1 MKKHYLLTLFFL
13 LVICIRSFA
22 QEALSPITKTIAI
35 KDVHIVQK
43 PGQIIELG
51 TLIIKNGLIQ
61 AVGKGTPIPA
71 NAKILEADSMYVYAG
86 FIDGISHTGIS
97 KPEVKKEGNNSR
109 GRREKDA
116 ANPSY
121 KKAGIQPHLQ
131 VRDLLNPKDKSI
143 TDMRKLGYTAAHVV
157 PRGKM
162 LPGGGSLLLLNGTTP
177 DDFIYS
183 DNTALYAQL
192 EGAGNVYPATLIAVM
207 SKFRELYTQAN
218 QAKANEKSYQLN
230 PIGRNR
236 PSKDRILQAFYPV
249 IDKSQSVF
257 FKAPAVKDI
266 HRVFTLQKE
275 LNFPLVLVGVKQGW
289 HLADKIKKTGTP
301 VLLSL
306 DLPKDP
312 AKKAKAK
319 KGKDKDED
327 KIEEKKEASTKKE
340 KVAANKKEK
349 ALTPFQVKQQAAL
362 KQYNA
367 QAAFF
372 QDKNIPF
379 GFTSIDTK
387 VASIRPNLRKMI
399 ANGLTEETAL
409 AALTTIP
416 AKQLGVS
423 KTMGTLEKG
432 KLANL
437 VISDKP
443 YFEEKSNV
451 RFVIIEG
458 KVFEYEVKKKKKSSS
473 SETANVVGTWNYEIS
488 IPGNSASGVLVLK
501 NNDGNITGT
510 ITNEMA
516 DGVEDIQEAT
526 LDGNELTFFVPVD
539 DTGSTKA
546 SLTLTIE
553 EDSIEG
559 SITIPEMGSF
569 DVEGE
574 RVPE

>member
-13 LVICIRSFA
+13 LVISIRPFA
-22 QEALSPITKTIAI
+22 QEALSPVTKTIAI

-43 PGQIIELG
+43 PGQTIELG
-51 TLIIKNGLIQ
+51 TLIIKDGLIQ

-86 FIDGISHTGIS
+86 FIDGVSHIGIT
-97 KPEVKKEGNNSR
+97 KPEVKKEQNTR

-121 KKAGIQPHLQ
+121 EKAGIQPHLQ

-162 LPGGGSLLLLNGTTP
+162 LPGGGSLLLLNGTVS
-177 DDFIYS
+177 DDFIFS
-183 DNTALYAQL
+183 DNTSLYAQL

-207 SKFRELYTQAN
+207 SKFRELYAQAD

-230 PIGRNR
+230 PTGKKR
-236 PSKDRILQAFYPV
+236 PSKDRVLQAFYPV

-275 LNFPLVLVGVKQGW
+275 LNFPLVLVDVKQGW
-289 HLADKIKKTGTP
+289 HLADKIKSTRTP

-312 AKKAKAK
+312 AKKGANKKAKGSKEDKSETIVSTEKAK
-319 KGKDKDED
+319 KAAK
-327 KIEEKKEASTKKE
+327 KKE
-340 KVAANKKEK
+340 KT
-349 ALTPFQVKQQAAL
+349 LTPFQIKQQAAL
-362 KQYNA
+362 QQYNE

-379 GFTSIDTK
+379 GFTSINTK
-387 VASIRPNLRKMI
+387 VASIRPNLRKMVK
-399 ANGLTEETAL
+399 NGLSQETAL

-416 AKQLGVS
+416 AQQLGVS
-423 KTMGTLEKG
+423 KVMGTLERG

-458 KVFEYEVKKKKKSSS
+458 KVFEYEVKKKKKSNS
-473 SETANVVGTWNYEIS
+473 SETADVVGTWNYDIS
-488 IPGNSASGVLVLK
+488 IPGMPASGTLVLK
-501 NNDGNITGT
+501 NDDGNITGT

-516 DGVEDIQEAT
+516 DGAEDIQAAT
-526 LDGNELTFFVPVD
+526 LDGNELTFNVPID
-539 DTGSTKA
+539 DTNSA
-546 SLTLTIE
+546 SLTLTIDK
-553 EDSIEG
+553 DSMEG
-559 SITIPEMGSF
+559 SISIPEMGSF

-574 RVPE
+574 RVPK

>member
-13 LVICIRSFA
+13 LVMCIRPFA

-43 PGQIIELG
+43 PGQTIELG
-51 TLIIKNGLIQ
+51 TLIIKDGLIQ
-61 AVGKGTPIPA
+61 AVGKGTRIPA
-71 NAKILEADSMYVYAG
+71 NAKVLEADSMYVYAG
-86 FIDGISHTGIS
+86 FIDGISHAGIS
-97 KPEVKKEGNNSR
+97 KPEVKTAPNTR

-143 TDMRKLGYTAAHVV
+143 VDMRKLGYTAAHVV

-162 LPGGGSLLLLNGTTP
+162 LPGGGSLLLLNGTVP

-183 DNTALYAQL
+183 DNTSLYAQL
-192 EGAGNVYPATLIAVM
+192 QGAGNVYPATLIAVM
-207 SKFRELYTQAN
+207 SKFRELYTQAD
-218 QAKANEKSYQLN
+218 QAKSNEKSYQLN
-230 PIGRNR
+230 PVGKNR
-236 PSKDRILQAFYPV
+236 PSKDRVLQAFYPV

-257 FKAPAVKDI
+257 FTAPTVKDI

-275 LNFPLVLVGVKQGW
+275 LNFPLVLVDVKQGW
-289 HLADKIKKTGTP
+289 HLADKIKSTRTP

-306 DLPKDP
+306 NLPKDP
-312 AKKAKAK
+312 SK
-319 KGKDKDED
+319 KGKDKKDKEGKDE
-327 KIEEKKEASTKKE
+327 KMKATAAAKKAETTAK
-340 KVAANKKEK
+340 KKEK
-349 ALTPFQVKQQAAL
+349 ALTPFQKKQQAAL

-379 GFTSIDTK
+379 GFTAINTK

-399 ANGLTEETAL
+399 KNGLTPETAL

-423 KTMGTLEKG
+423 KVMGTLEKG

-458 KVFEYEVKKKKKSSS
+458 KVFEYEVKKKKKSDS
-473 SETANVVGTWNYEIS
+473 SEAANVVGTWNYEIS
-488 IPGNSASGVLVLK
+488 IPGSSASGVLVLK
-501 NNDGNITGT
+501 NDGGTITGT

-516 DGVEDIQEAT
+516 DGAEDIQDAT
-526 LDGNELTFFVPVD
+526 LDGNELSFEVPID
-539 DTGSTKA
+539 DSSSATA
-546 SLTLTIE
+546 SLTLTIDK
-553 EDSIEG
+553 DSLEG
-559 SITIPEMGSF
+559 SISIPEMGSF

-574 RVPE
+574 RVPK

>member
-13 LVICIRSFA
+13 LVICIKPFA

-43 PGQIIELG
+43 PGQTIELG
-51 TLIIKNGLIQ
+51 TLIINNGLIQ

-71 NAKILEADSMYVYAG
+71 NAKVLEADSMYVYAG

-97 KPEVKKEGNNSR
+97 APEKKEGSSR

-121 KKAGIQPHLQ
+121 EKAGIQPHLQ

-192 EGAGNVYPATLIAVM
+192 QGAGNVYPATLIAVM
-207 SKFRELYTQAN
+207 SKFRELYAQAD
-218 QAKANEKSYQLN
+218 QAKTNEKNYRLN
-230 PIGRNR
+230 PVGKNR
-236 PSKDRILQAFYPV
+236 PSKDRVLQAFYPV
-249 IDKSQSVF
+249 LDKSQSVF
-257 FKAPAVKDI
+257 FNAPAVKDI

-275 LNFPLVLVGVKQGW
+275 LKFPLVLVDVKQGW
-289 HLADKIKKTGTP
+289 HLADKIKSTRTP

-312 AKKAKAK
+312 AKKSKAK
-319 KGKDKDED
+319 KGK
-327 KIEEKKEASTKKE
+327 EEKDDKAEAKDVAKKEITKKKE
-340 KVAANKKEK
+340 KV
-349 ALTPFQVKQQAAL
+349 LTPFQKKQQAAL

-379 GFTSIDTK
+379 GFTTINTK
-387 VASIRPNLRKMI
+387 TASIRPNLRKMI
-399 ANGLTEETAL
+399 ENGLTQETAL
-409 AALTTIP
+409 AALTTVP
-416 AKQLGVS
+416 AEQLGVS
-423 KTMGTLEKG
+423 KMMGTLEKG

-451 RFVIIEG
+451 RFVIVEG
-458 KVFEYEVKKKKKSSS
+458 KVFEYEVKKKKKSDGTK
-473 SETANVVGTWNYEIS
+473 TAKVTGTWNYEIS
-488 IPGNSASGVLVLK
+488 IPGTPASGVLTLK
-501 NNDGNITGT
+501 NKDGNITGS

-516 DGVEDIQEAT
+516 EGAEDIQDAE
-526 LDGNELTFFVPVD
+526 LDGNELTFLVPID
-539 DTGSTKA
+539 DSGSTKA
-546 SLTLTIE
+546 SLTLTID

-559 SITIPEMGSF
+559 NITIPEMGSF

>member
-13 LVICIRSFA
+13 LVISIRPFA

-43 PGQIIELG
+43 PGQTIELG
-51 TLIIKNGLIQ
+51 TLIIKDGLIQ
-61 AVGKGTPIPA
+61 AVGKGTTIPA
-71 NAKILEADSMYVYAG
+71 NAKVLEADSMYVYAG

-97 KPEVKKEGNNSR
+97 KPEEKKDQNTR

-121 KKAGIQPHLQ
+121 EKAGIQPHLQ

-143 TDMRKLGYTAAHVV
+143 VDMRKLGYTAAHVV

-162 LPGGGSLLLLNGTTP
+162 LPGGGSLLLLNGTVP

-183 DNTALYAQL
+183 DNTSLYAQL
-192 EGAGNVYPATLIAVM
+192 QGAGNVYPATLIAVM
-207 SKFRELYTQAN
+207 SKFRELYTQAD
-218 QAKANEKSYQLN
+218 QAKSNEKSYQLN
-230 PIGRNR
+230 PVGKNR
-236 PSKDRILQAFYPV
+236 PSKDRVLQAFYPV
-249 IDKSQSVF
+249 INKSQSVF

-275 LNFPLVLVGVKQGW
+275 LNFPLVLVDVKQGW
-289 HLADKIKKTGTP
+289 HLADKIKSTRTP
-301 VLLSL
+301 ILLSL

-312 AKKAKAK
+312 AKKGKGK
-319 KGKDKDED
+319 KGKEAKD
-327 KIEEKKEASTKKE
+327 ATKKDPAK
-340 KVAANKKEK
+340 KVAKKK
-349 ALTPFQVKQQAAL
+349 KKDLTPFQIKQQAAL

-399 ANGLTEETAL
+399 ENGLTQETAL

-423 KTMGTLEKG
+423 KMMGTLEKG

-458 KVFEYEVKKKKKSSS
+458 KVFEYEVKKKKKSTDGES
-473 SETANVVGTWNYEIS
+473 ADIVGTWNYEIN
-488 IPGNSASGVLVLK
+488 IPGTSASGVLVLK

-516 DGVEDIQEAT
+516 DGAEDIQEAT
-526 LDGNELTFFVPVD
+526 LDGNELSFEVPID
-539 DTGSTKA
+539 DSGSAKA
-546 SLTLTIE
+546 SLTLTVDK
-553 EDSIEG
+553 DSMEG
-559 SITIPEMGSF
+559 SVSIPEMGSF

>member
-13 LVICIRSFA
+13 LVISIRPFA

-43 PGQIIELG
+43 PGQTIELG
-51 TLIIKNGLIQ
+51 TLIIKDGLIQ
-61 AVGKGTPIPA
+61 AVGKGTTIPA
-71 NAKILEADSMYVYAG
+71 NAKVLEADSMYIYAG

-97 KPEVKKEGNNSR
+97 KPEEKKDQNTR

-121 KKAGIQPHLQ
+121 EKAGIQPHLQ

-143 TDMRKLGYTAAHVV
+143 VDMRKLGYTAAHVV

-162 LPGGGSLLLLNGTTP
+162 LPGGGSLLLLNGTVP

-183 DNTALYAQL
+183 DNTSLYAQL
-192 EGAGNVYPATLIAVM
+192 QGAGNVYPATLIAVM
-207 SKFRELYTQAN
+207 SKFRELYTQAD
-218 QAKANEKSYQLN
+218 QAKSNEKSYQLN
-230 PIGRNR
+230 PVGKNR
-236 PSKDRILQAFYPV
+236 PSKDRVLQAFYPV
-249 IDKSQSVF
+249 INKSQSVF

-275 LNFPLVLVGVKQGW
+275 LNFPLVLVDVKQGW
-289 HLADKIKKTGTP
+289 HLADKIKSTRTP
-301 VLLSL
+301 ILLSL

-312 AKKAKAK
+312 AKKGKGK
-319 KGKDKDED
+319 KGKEAKD
-327 KIEEKKEASTKKE
+327 ATKKDPAK
-340 KVAANKKEK
+340 KVAKKK
-349 ALTPFQVKQQAAL
+349 KKDLTPFQIKQQAAL

-399 ANGLTEETAL
+399 ENGLTQETAL

-423 KTMGTLEKG
+423 KMMGTLEKG

-458 KVFEYEVKKKKKSSS
+458 KVFEYEVKKKKKSTDGES
-473 SETANVVGTWNYEIS
+473 ADIVGTWNYEIN
-488 IPGNSASGVLVLK
+488 IPGTSASGVLVLK

-516 DGVEDIQEAT
+516 DGAEDIQEAT
-526 LDGNELTFFVPVD
+526 LDGNELSFEVPID
-539 DTGSTKA
+539 DSGSAKA
-546 SLTLTIE
+546 SLTLTVDK
-553 EDSIEG
+553 DSMEG
-559 SITIPEMGSF
+559 SVSIPEMGSF

>member
-13 LVICIRSFA
+13 LVISIRPFA

-43 PGQIIELG
+43 PGQTIELG
-51 TLIIKNGLIQ
+51 TLIIKDGLIQ

-71 NAKILEADSMYVYAG
+71 NAKVLEADSMYVYAG
-86 FIDGISHTGIS
+86 FIDGISHIGIS
-97 KPEVKKEGNNSR
+97 KPEVKKEQNTR

-162 LPGGGSLLLLNGTTP
+162 LPGGGSLLLLNGTVS
-177 DDFIYS
+177 DDFIFS
-183 DNTALYAQL
+183 DNTSLYAQL

-207 SKFRELYTQAN
+207 SKFRELYAQAD

-230 PIGRNR
+230 PTGKKR
-236 PSKDRILQAFYPV
+236 PSKDRVLQAFYPV
-249 IDKSQSVF
+249 IDKSQAVF

-275 LNFPLVLVGVKQGW
+275 LNFPLVLVDVKQGW
-289 HLADKIKKTGTP
+289 HLADKIKSTRTP

-312 AKKAKAK
+312 AKKSKDKKAK
-319 KGKDKDED
+319 GSKED
-327 KIEEKKEASTKKE
+327 KSETIVSTEKTKK
-340 KVAANKKEK
+340 AAKKKEK
-349 ALTPFQVKQQAAL
+349 ALTPFQIKQQAAL
-362 KQYNA
+362 KQYNE

-379 GFTSIDTK
+379 GFTSINTK
-387 VASIRPNLRKMI
+387 VASIRPNLRKMVK
-399 ANGLTEETAL
+399 NGLSQETAL

-416 AKQLGVS
+416 AQQLGVS
-423 KTMGTLEKG
+423 KVMGTLERG

-458 KVFEYEVKKKKKSSS
+458 KVFEYEVKKKKKSDS
-473 SETANVVGTWNYEIS
+473 SETADVVGTWNYEVD
-488 IPGNSASGVLVLK
+488 IPGMPASGTLVLK
-501 NNDGNITGT
+501 NDDGNITGT

-516 DGVEDIQEAT
+516 DGEETIQEAT
-526 LDGNELTFFVPVD
+526 LDGNELTFNVLID
-539 DTGSTKA
+539 DTNSA
-546 SLTLTIE
+546 SLTLTIDK
-553 EDSIEG
+553 DSMEG
-559 SITIPEMGSF
+559 SISIPEMGSF
-569 DVEGE
+569 DVEGD
-574 RVPE
+574 RVPK